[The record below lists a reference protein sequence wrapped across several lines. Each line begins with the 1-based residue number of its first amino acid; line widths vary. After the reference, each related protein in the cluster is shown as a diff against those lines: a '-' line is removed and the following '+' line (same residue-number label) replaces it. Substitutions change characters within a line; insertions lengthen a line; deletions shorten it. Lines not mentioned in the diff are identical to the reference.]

1 MRVTVVG
8 NVYSFGVIFLEL
20 LTKIP
25 HIMNAIELAKWVEVT
40 LSGEETWKQILD
52 TRTKFFSLTT

>member
-40 LSGEETWKQILD
+40 LSRE
-52 TRTKFFSLTT
+52 

>member
-8 NVYSFGVIFLEL
+8 NVYRFGVIFLEL
-20 LTKIP
+20 LTERP
-25 HIMNAIELAKWVEVT
+25 HITNAIDLAKWVEVT

-52 TRTKFFSLTT
+52 TRTKNFSLTT

>member
-20 LTKIP
+20 LNERP
-25 HIMNAIELAKWVEVT
+25 HIMNAIDLAKWVEVT

>member
-1 MRVTVVG
+1 MRVTIVS

-20 LTKIP
+20 LTEIP
-25 HIMNAIELAKWVEVT
+25 HITNAIDIAKWVEVT